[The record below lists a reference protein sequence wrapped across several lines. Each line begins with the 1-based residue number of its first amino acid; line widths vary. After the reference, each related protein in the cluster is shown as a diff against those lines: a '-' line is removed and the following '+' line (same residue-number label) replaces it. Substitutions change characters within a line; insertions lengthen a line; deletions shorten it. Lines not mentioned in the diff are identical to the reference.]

1 MNNQNTFSY
10 YLQQPRSLSLEKM
23 QALHEELIAEV
34 GVDTEASEL
43 YDELI
48 EKATKYAEYRATW
61 QLLSRE
67 EKMDIDSSRTSCH
80 NSLITHFNMLA
91 RFLQSQ
97 GKKASWRDEL
107 GYEEADPYNRKAIG
121 DFACYIV
128 FINSICSR

>member
-1 MNNQNTFSY
+1 MNHQNTLSY
-10 YLQQPRSLSLEKM
+10 YLTQPRSINLEKM
-23 QALHEELIAEV
+23 QALHEDMIAEI
-34 GVDTEASEL
+34 GTDLEASEL

-61 QLLSRE
+61 QLLSRD
-67 EKMDIDSSRTSCH
+67 EKMNIDSSRTSCH

-91 RFLQSQ
+91 RYLQSQ
-97 GKKASWRDEL
+97 GKKANWRTEL

-128 FINSICSR
+128 FLNSICSR